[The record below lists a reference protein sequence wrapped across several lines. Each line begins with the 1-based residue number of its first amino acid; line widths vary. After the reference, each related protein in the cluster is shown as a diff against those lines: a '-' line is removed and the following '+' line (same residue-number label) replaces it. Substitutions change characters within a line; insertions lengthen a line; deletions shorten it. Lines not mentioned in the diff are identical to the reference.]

1 MVDRTNWNYPATR
14 DGLLSRFID
23 KAKDPNYRQ
32 QTLYPLAEDVAQDF
46 TPVVG
51 EAKSAY
57 EADQAFKNMGRT
69 FRGGD
74 YFSSAGYLGEGLTGL
89 LGAVPVLGLGVRG
102 TRLLTRPIAYMTE
115 EIAKRE
121 PTQFRSKLQDALS
134 ESQQRKATGQQV
146 LNMLEKKGVKQEELE
161 YSGIKGLLDQN
172 LDKQVSLD
180 RLESD
185 ARTYGVHLEEKIYGE
200 KLDYNS
206 PEYKDLEQ
214 KAEQQMEGDIDDLV
228 ENSFDDINREDYGY
242 NNPYDPETQE
252 EDYLNYEY
260 AFDDNIRDQLRDAY
274 KDDISLDRYMD
285 SVVRQE
291 GYEFDQF
298 GDLVLPPPHSSY
310 YLDGGSNHR
319 EIVLSIPNIDKPEII
334 TGADGKPVISKVD
347 RRDWAG
353 FTHHSGR
360 KNLMHISVSDRE
372 LEDGTEV
379 LFIDEIQSDVAQRG
393 RKGFKLPVKEMEE
406 LKAKYDIEKEK
417 ERKISEK
424 YGLINAVQKNI
435 KEEGYRFKELTP
447 RETNELYERSKDFS
461 GNNNYSAHKERFKN
475 LVKETMY
482 KPFQKDVTLKV
493 LEPELYDE
501 ITKMDG
507 FIDNMEKQVRM
518 GDSAIT
524 GDAIQ
529 KVKESQRFPVIQKIK
544 KKGFRKDYQTGQWVK
559 YEANRPKFSEETDK
573 DVIAYIDKKLDSV
586 FENVDQIEKMG
597 DPDKDIL
604 YEYARQS
611 QLPSEGPF
619 ASSTNKTNELALKR
633 LLMYAVD
640 NGYKHISLPPPRLTA
655 LNMNNAG
662 VEKTY
667 GEVIPNQF
675 RKIIKKLDPEA
686 RLVSRK
692 SNIEPSLY
700 DHEMSVFDDDKDA
713 DVLVLE
719 ITDKLKEAIK
729 KGLPLMAGAG
739 VSTGLL
745 AEYQNQKNQNQSLLY

>member
-1 MVDRTNWNYPATR
+1 MITSSR
-14 DGLLSRFID
+14 DGLLHQFID
-23 KAKDPNYRQ
+23 KMKEPEYRKN
-32 QTLYPLAEDVAQDF
+32 TFFPLAEDVAQDM
-46 TPVVG
+46 TPIVG

-102 TRLLTRPIAYMTE
+102 GKRLLTRPIAYMTE
-115 EIAKRE
+115 KIAKQE

-172 LDKQVSLD
+172 LDKQVNLD

-206 PEYKDLEQ
+206 PEYKDLEE
-214 KAEQQMEGDIDDLV
+214 KAEQLRKE
-228 ENSFDDINREDYGY
+228 DINNLVDESFEDGGADFRHSFYDY
-242 NNPYDPETQE
+242 DNPYDPDTQADE
-252 EDYLNYEY
+252 HMNYEFE
-260 AFDDNIRDQLRDAY
+260 FDQKIMDDLRLRYDNEIPLDQY
-274 KDDISLDRYMD
+274 LDRVAQD
-285 SVVRQE
+285 E

-298 GDLVLPPPHSSY
+298 GNLVLPPPHTSY
-310 YLDGGSNHR
+310 YLHGGSNHR

-334 TGADGKPVISKVD
+334 KGRDGKPVISKVE

-353 FTHHSGR
+353 FTHHSGD

-379 LFIDEIQSDVAQRG
+379 LFIDEIQSDVAQRA
-393 RKGFKLPVKEMEE
+393 RQGFRLPPDELSE
-406 LKAKYDIEKEK
+406 LKKKAEIE
-417 ERKISEK
+417 ERKQQENSEN
-424 YGLINAVQKNI
+424 YQRINAITKNI
-435 KEEGYRFKELTP
+435 KEEGYTFPELTP
-447 RETNELYERSKDFS
+447 RKIEELYDRSLDRSKE
-461 GNNNYSAHKERFKN
+461 GNPVNKDKFISLIKDDMFKRFDDS
-475 LVKETMY
+475 T
-482 KPFQKDVTLKV
+482 TLNK
-493 LEPELYDE
+493 LNPELYDE
-501 ITKMDG
+501 LFKEES
-507 FIDNMEKQVRM
+507 FIEAVKNQVRM
-518 GDSAIT
+518 GDVSQEILDNIIT
-524 GDAIQ
+524 KRYRPLLK
-529 KVKESQRFPVIQKIK
+529 KVKDAGFVKDIRSKQWIK
-544 KKGFRKDYQTGQWVK
+544 QGQERQYLKDEKDKGVAD
-559 YEANRPKFSEETDK
+559 
-573 DVIAYIDKKLDSV
+573 YIDKKMDKV
-586 FENVDQIEKMG
+586 FEIAQSLKKNG
-597 DPDKDIL
+597 DPDGNIIASYQNQAK
-604 YEYARQS
+604 
-611 QLPSEGPF
+611 LPSEGPF

-640 NGYKHISLPPPRLTA
+640 NGYKHISLPPPKLTA

-686 RLVSRK
+686 RLVSRRSEIDAENTFGLEEK
-692 SNIEPSLY
+692 E
-700 DHEMSVFDDDKDA
+700 A

-719 ITDKLKEAIK
+719 ITDKLREAIK

-739 VSTGLL
+739 ATAGLL
-745 AEYQNQKNQNQSLLY
+745 SQYENQKNQNQSLLM

>member
-1 MVDRTNWNYPATR
+1 MITSSR
-14 DGLLSRFID
+14 DGLLHQFID
-23 KAKDPNYRQ
+23 KMKDPNYRQ
-32 QTLYPLAEDVAQDF
+32 QSFYPLAEDVAQDF
-46 TPVVG
+46 TPIVG

-146 LNMLEKKGVKQEELE
+146 LNMLEKKGVKKEELE

-180 RLESD
+180 QLESD

-200 KLDYNS
+200 KLDHNS
-206 PEYKDLEQ
+206 PEYKELEE
-214 KAEQQMEGDIDDLV
+214 KAEQLRKEDINSLVDD
-228 ENSFDDINREDYGY
+228 SFPDINREDYGY
-242 NNPYDPETQE
+242 NNPYDPEVDE
-252 EDYLNYEY
+252 EEYLNYEY
-260 AFDDNIRDQLRDAY
+260 AFDDNLMDEMRLQY
-274 KDDISLDRYMD
+274 ENDIPIDEYLDR
-285 SVVRQE
+285 VVRDE
-291 GYEFDQF
+291 GYEFDKYYN
-298 GDLVLPPPHSSY
+298 LVLPPPHSSY
-310 YLDGGSNHR
+310 YLSGGENHR

-334 TGADGKPVISKVD
+334 TGADGKPVISKVE

-379 LFIDEIQSDVAQRG
+379 LFIDEIQSDVAQQG
-393 RKGFKLPVKEMEE
+393 RKGFRLPPNELSE
-406 LKAKYDIEKEK
+406 LKKKAEIEEGKQQ
-417 ERKISEK
+417 RNSEN
-424 YGLINAVQKNI
+424 YQRINAITKNI
-435 KEEGYRFKELTP
+435 KEEGYTFPDLTP
-447 RETNELYERSKDFS
+447 RNIEELYDRSLDRSKE
-461 GNNNYSAHKERFKN
+461 GNPVNKEKFISLIKDDMFKRFDDS
-475 LVKETMY
+475 T
-482 KPFQKDVTLKV
+482 TLNK
-493 LEPELYDE
+493 LNPELYDE
-501 ITKMDG
+501 LFKEES
-507 FIDNMEKQVRM
+507 FIEAVKNQVRM
-518 GDSAIT
+518 GDVSQEILDNIIT
-524 GDAIQ
+524 Q
-529 KVKESQRFPVIQKIK
+529 RYRPLLKKVKDAGFVKDIRSKQWIK
-544 KKGFRKDYQTGQWVK
+544 QGEERQYLRDEKDKGVAD
-559 YEANRPKFSEETDK
+559 
-573 DVIAYIDKKLDSV
+573 YIDKKLDSV
-586 FENVDQIEKMG
+586 FEIAQSLKTTG
-597 DPDKDIL
+597 DPDGNIIAK
-604 YEYARQS
+604 YQNQAR
-611 QLPSEGPF
+611 LPSEGPF

-655 LNMNNAG
+655 INMNNEG

-667 GEVIPNQF
+667 GEVIPNQL
-675 RKIIKKLDPEA
+675 RKIVKKLDPKA
-686 RLVSRK
+686 RLVNRRSD
-692 SNIEPSLY
+692 IDPE
-700 DHEMSVFDDDKDA
+700 DHFGGYTNPKEEDK

-719 ITDKLKEAIK
+719 ITDKLREAIK